1 MKIAKY
7 IFGFLLTVVIV
18 IGIVSCAKIEEIKV
32 GDVREVTFSGLHDNV
47 ITLKI
52 MVPIE
57 NPNSFNLRIKAAD
70 LKVLMGDK
78 EIGKVRQI
86 DELIILKKSEQDY
99 PVTVAIELSNVKEIM
114 SSALMMISGGIHD
127 LHLTGTVVVSS
138 FLYSK
143 KIKIEDFPLVK

>member
-1 MKIAKY
+1 MNISKY
-7 IFGFLLTVVIV
+7 VFSFLVAVVLVFGTD
-18 IGIVSCAKIEEIKV
+18 SCTKIEEIRV

-52 MVPIE
+52 LVTIE

-70 LKVLMGDK
+70 LKVLMGNN
-78 EIGKVRQI
+78 EIGKVKQI
-86 DELIILKKSEQDY
+86 DDLLILRKSEQDY
-99 PVTVAIELSNVKEIM
+99 RISVAIELTNVKEIM

-143 KIKIEDFPLVK
+143 KIRIENFPLTR